1 MVFMK
6 PSHSIEISWDTFRR
20 GTRSFRVPGMSQDLG
35 DPKYEDFLLRSFEQ
49 VEPWLERCCSGAR
62 VPGQSWGSLSD
73 ASWICMSYLIS

>member
-1 MVFMK
+1 MSINKFINISYYLVNSIIISINISLYLLLKMVFMK

-49 VEPWLERCCSGAR
+49 VEP
-62 VPGQSWGSLSD
+62 
-73 ASWICMSYLIS
+73 